1 MQKWNL
7 VIDVALC
14 QNCNN
19 CTLVAKDELVGNRFP
34 GYSAPHPP
42 HGAGVFRMERQVR
55 GSGHSVDV
63 AHMPVMCNHC
73 DDAPCV
79 KAGGGAVKKR
89 PDGIVVIDPELAKG
103 RRDIVSSCPYG
114 AIIWNE
120 AEQLPQ
126 NWFFDAHLLDGGWK
140 APRCV
145 SVCPTQAIQAVK
157 LSDEAMAERTRQ
169 EGLRVLKPELGTRPR
184 VHYKNL
190 HRIDRLF
197 VGGSVL
203 ADVDGRVECIA
214 DAQVELKMAGRT
226 IQQTTTNAFGDFKF
240 DGLEPGGGAVQVVV
254 RYAQY
259 GQCSRDAMVSTDSIV
274 LGDLLLGV

>member
-7 VIDVALC
+7 VVDVALC

-34 GYSAPHPP
+34 GYSAPHPA

-55 GSGHSVDV
+55 GSGHGVDV

-73 DDAPCV
+73 DDAPCI
-79 KAGGGAVKKR
+79 KGGGGAVKKR
-89 PDGIVVIDPELAKG
+89 PDGIVIIDPELAKG
-103 RRDIVSSCPYG
+103 RRDIVDSCPYG

-145 SVCPTQAIQAVK
+145 SVCPTQAIQSVK
-157 LSDEAMAERTRQ
+157 LSDEAMAERASQ
-169 EGLRVLKPELGTRPR
+169 EGLRALRPELGTRPR
-184 VHYKNL
+184 VYYKNL

-197 VGGSVL
+197 VSGSVL
-203 ADVDGRVECIA
+203 ANVAGQLECIA
-214 DAQVELKMAGRT
+214 DAHVELIRAGHST
-226 IQQTTTNAFGDFKF
+226 QLTTTDAFGDFKF
-240 DGLEPGGGAVQVVV
+240 DGLEPDGGAVTVMV
-254 RYAQY
+254 RHPQY
-259 GQCSRDAMVSTDSIV
+259 GQCIHEAVLGADSIV
-274 LGDLLLGV
+274 LGDLQLGI